1 MTSQQLF
8 RLHWKN
14 HSPNFVSVF
23 SQLLNTESL
32 VDVTLACDG
41 KQIQAHRVVL
51 SACSTYFQELFV
63 SHPCQH
69 PIVLLK
75 DIKFEDLHTVIH
87 FMYYGEVNI
96 QHDQLNSILKTA
108 EVLHVKGFADV
119 ADKESFSAALL
130 TQQNQPLENLSES
143 RQHSEH
149 SQEFLDD
156 CSLAAKRKR
165 QRNGSGSS
173 QMKSGSQEQLSS
185 HSPLLKRQNF
195 QSSKEATDSSMRS
208 SSSLDSNSVIKS
220 QSSLAGQSSV
230 ESNVDNEYFFP
241 RENDSKPPIC
251 STGSLDTATAMMEN
265 GASCGLPLSKQK
277 RTRTLMRQDCVTRKE
292 GDKDATGGVENERAS
307 PIIHTFQP
315 ILPKTQ
321 KSISETELAELR
333 QRSQTTTTYLQI
345 PPRQTAPQLTRQ
357 RSQPIQPR
365 PSGTTLSPA
374 LGNASSTTPPPPQ
387 SMNIPTLAV
396 TPVSSAPNIV
406 IEHYPTIIR
415 LVSIEEMNTGTD
427 PPLSAIPTLTRA
439 SSCTGG
445 TSTDTLQVPCFA
457 TDSVPSSSSHSPSK
471 LRQVKAEENLRRSI
485 SNPGVSSSPPVST
498 PSTNGHCPVLRTGA
512 ALGCNYC
519 WNTNDSHGRI
529 LRRKTKYHCP
539 DCQANL
545 CIVPCFQ
552 EFHEKFVSSNETKSS
567 GSQQK
572 GSSTSHQMSKMSSF

>member
-1 MTSQQLF
+1 MTTSQQLF

-14 HSPNFVSVF
+14 HSPNFVTVF

-51 SACSTYFQELFV
+51 SACSNYFQELFV

-75 DIKFEDLHTVIH
+75 DIRYEDLHTVIH

-96 QHDQLNSILKTA
+96 KHDQLNSILKTA

-130 TQQNQPLENLSES
+130 TQQTRSLDNFPESQQQSE
-143 RQHSEH
+143 Q
-149 SQEFLDD
+149 SQEHQEE
-156 CSLAAKRKR
+156 SASAAKRKR
-165 QRNGSGSS
+165 QRHGSGSI
-173 QMKSGSQEQLSS
+173 QLKSGPQDQPSPN
-185 HSPLLKRQNF
+185 SPLQKRQSF
-195 QSSKEATDSSMRS
+195 QSSKQATDLSTRS
-208 SSSLDSNSVIKS
+208 SSSLDSTSVIKS

-230 ESNVDNEYFFP
+230 ESNVDMEYFP
-241 RENDSKPPIC
+241 KESDPKPPPIS

-265 GASCGLPLSKQK
+265 GAPCGLPLSKQK

-292 GDKDATGGVENERAS
+292 SDKDAIGGGESERAS
-307 PIIHTFQP
+307 PIVHTFQP
-315 ILPKTQ
+315 ILPKIL
-321 KSISETELAELR
+321 KSNSETELTDSR
-333 QRSQTTTTYLQI
+333 PRSQNTTYLQV
-345 PPRQTAPQLTRQ
+345 PPRPSVPQVIGQ

-374 LGNASSTTPPPPQ
+374 SGVATSPSSPQ
-387 SMNIPTLAV
+387 PMNIPTVAV
-396 TPVSSAPNIV
+396 TPVSAAPNIV

-415 LVSIEEMNTGTD
+415 LVSIEEMHTVTE
-427 PPLSAIPTLTRA
+427 PPTSTPPTLTRA
-439 SSCTGG
+439 SSCIGG
-445 TSTDTLQVPCFA
+445 TATDTLQVPCF
-457 TDSVPSSSSHSPSK
+457 TVDSVPSSSSHSSPK
-471 LRQVKAEENLRRSI
+471 LRVKAEENLRRSI

-552 EFHEKFVSSNETKSS
+552 EYHEKYVSSSGETKTS

-572 GSSTSHQMSKMSSF
+572 GSNTSHQMFKMSSF

>member
-365 PSGTTLSPA
+365 PS
-374 LGNASSTTPPPPQ
+374 
-387 SMNIPTLAV
+387 
-396 TPVSSAPNIV
+396 
-406 IEHYPTIIR
+406 
-415 LVSIEEMNTGTD
+415 VSIEEMNTGTD
-427 PPLSAIPTLTRA
+427 PPPSTIPTLTRA

>member
-1 MTSQQLF
+1 MTTSQQLF

-14 HSPNFVSVF
+14 HSPNFVTVF

-51 SACSTYFQELFV
+51 SACSNYFQELFV

-75 DIKFEDLHTVIH
+75 DIRYEDLHTVIH

-96 QHDQLNSILKTA
+96 KHDQLNSILKTA

-130 TQQNQPLENLSES
+130 TQQTRSLDNFPESQQQSE
-143 RQHSEH
+143 Q
-149 SQEFLDD
+149 SQEHPEE
-156 CSLAAKRKR
+156 SASAAKRKR
-165 QRNGSGSS
+165 QRHGSGSI
-173 QMKSGSQEQLSS
+173 QLKSGPQDQPSPN
-185 HSPLLKRQNF
+185 SPLQKRQSF
-195 QSSKEATDSSMRS
+195 QSSKQATDLSTRS
-208 SSSLDSNSVIKS
+208 SSSLDSTSVIKS

-230 ESNVDNEYFFP
+230 ESNVDMEYFP
-241 RENDSKPPIC
+241 KESDPKPPPIS

-265 GASCGLPLSKQK
+265 GAPCGLPLSKQK

-292 GDKDATGGVENERAS
+292 SDKDAIGGGESERAS
-307 PIIHTFQP
+307 PIVHTFQP
-315 ILPKTQ
+315 ILPKIL
-321 KSISETELAELR
+321 KSNSETELTDSR
-333 QRSQTTTTYLQI
+333 PRSQNTTYLQV
-345 PPRQTAPQLTRQ
+345 PPRPSVPQVIGQ

-365 PSGTTLSPA
+365 PS
-374 LGNASSTTPPPPQ
+374 
-387 SMNIPTLAV
+387 
-396 TPVSSAPNIV
+396 
-406 IEHYPTIIR
+406 
-415 LVSIEEMNTGTD
+415 VSIEEMHTVTE
-427 PPLSAIPTLTRA
+427 PPTSTPPTLTRA
-439 SSCTGG
+439 SSCIGG
-445 TSTDTLQVPCFA
+445 TATDTLQVPCF
-457 TDSVPSSSSHSPSK
+457 TVDSVPSSSSHSSPK
-471 LRQVKAEENLRRSI
+471 LRVKAEENLRRSI

-552 EFHEKFVSSNETKSS
+552 EYHEKYVSSSGETKTS

-572 GSSTSHQMSKMSSF
+572 GSNTSHQMFKMSSF